1 MLQPLNVK
9 PGPPIY
15 VEEAQVHVPGQ
26 KRGSTLRLVLLG
38 LVFTFVS
45 VLLCRY
51 IFTLTS
57 PYSCNKGGGMG
68 SIDTS
73 VMPEQVEHERLQE
86 IHDDDWHY
94 DVPSDLVMDN
104 CVSGSEWTKD
114 GDHRARSY

>member
-1 MLQPLNVK
+1 MASSDSKSQKVLPMLQPLNVK

-57 PYSCNKGGGMG
+57 PYSCNKGGGMAHVAAIKCETW
-68 SIDTS
+68 SAYI
-73 VMPEQVEHERLQE
+73 R
-86 IHDDDWHY
+86 
-94 DVPSDLVMDN
+94 
-104 CVSGSEWTKD
+104 
-114 GDHRARSY
+114 